1 MKWVFTILGILLFL
15 MGTVF
20 ILQGIGVY
28 PVGMM
33 AHQVKWAY
41 IGTVLDLVGI
51 GLVVLAARRRKNLPP
66 KT

>member
-1 MKWVFTILGILLFL
+1 MKWAFSILGVLLFL

-33 AHQVKWAY
+33 AFQSKWAY
-41 IGTVLDLVGI
+41 IGTFLDIVGI
-51 GLVVLAARRRKNLPP
+51 GTIMFANRRRKNLPP
-66 KT
+66 SC